1 MAITLWGYSHSSY
14 ALLPLILLQ
23 NSFKSLDGL
32 RTCCSSSELILEV
45 YFFQASLFFSIENAK
60 FWPSILVNFGYF
72 VANLRTF
79 GCTEID
85 IYIRYAPPLH
95 IITTLQFSKL
105 ITFPSGPW
113 QLCQL
118 QRLRA
123 NGNNPKNRPDLDWSG
138 YWIRCL
144 HRSNYSTI
152 QPLTVIGQNFYPI
165 LTST

>member
-1 MAITLWGYSHSSY
+1 MLFCRWSYCRIPLSHSMAWGIVAPHQSWY
-14 ALLPLILLQ
+14 QWCIFSKP
-23 NSFKSLDGL
+23 
-32 RTCCSSSELILEV
+32 V
-45 YFFQASLFFSIENAK
+45 YFFSIENAK

-85 IYIRYAPPLH
+85 RYIRYAPPLH